1 MKDSKQVIAELVKNG
16 AERINDIIVK
26 SVTVKEKEEWAQVI
40 LKVNKDV
47 LMNVQDED
55 SGDYTLGTGRTVFCS
70 SFSIGAILGDM
81 PEVALFKKMIMSTPE
96 ALETILSFAKISIL
110 QEKVAEGTEYVNPFS
125 STGHTSVIQ
134 HDTVISHIIDIKLG
148 AEGEDFID
156 MLRVEHRKAMI
167 AKIMAGKK
175 VDALRGRNRF
185 AESNEEEAE

>member
-16 AERINDIIVK
+16 AERVNDIIVK

-47 LMNVQDED
+47 LMNVQNED
-55 SGDYTLGTGRTVFCS
+55 GDYTLGSGRTIFCS

-81 PEVALFKKMIMSTPE
+81 PEVALFKRMIMSTPE
-96 ALETILSFAKISIL
+96 ALETILSFAKISVL

-134 HDTVISHIIDIKLG
+134 HDTVISHVIDIKLG

-156 MLRVEHRKAMI
+156 MLRAEHRKAMI
-167 AKIMAGKK
+167 AKIMAGMK

-185 AESNEEEAE
+185 VESNEEEAE

>member
-1 MKDSKQVIAELVKNG
+1 MKELKQVIAELVKNG
-16 AERINDIIVK
+16 AEKVNDIIVK

-47 LMNVQDED
+47 KMNVQDAD
-55 SGDYTLGTGRTVFCS
+55 SGEYTRGTGRTIFVS

-81 PEVALFKKMIMSTPE
+81 PQVALFKRMIMTTPE

-110 QEKVAEGTEYVNPFS
+110 QEEVPEGTEYVNPFS
-125 STGHTSVIQ
+125 TTGHASVIQ
-134 HDTVISHIIDIKLG
+134 HDTIISHIVSIELG

-156 MLRVEHRKAMI
+156 MLRAEHRKAMI

-175 VDALRGRNRF
+175 VDALRGRKPF
-185 AESNEEEAE
+185 SDTNEEEAE

>member
-16 AERINDIIVK
+16 AEIVNDIIVK

-47 LMNVQDED
+47 LMNVLNED
-55 SGDYTLGTGRTVFCS
+55 GEYTLGSGRTIFCS

-81 PEVALFKKMIMSTPE
+81 PEVALFKRMIMSTPE
-96 ALETILSFAKISIL
+96 ALETILSFAKISVL

-148 AEGEDFID
+148 VEGEDFID

-167 AKIMAGKK
+167 AKIMADKK
-175 VDALRGRNRF
+175 VDALRGRNHF
-185 AESNEEEAE
+185 VESEEEAE